1 MLNKTEMLAFLQRD
15 MAPALGCTEPAC
27 VAIAA
32 ATAMQAIGGEIN
44 KIKGVVNSNV
54 YKNGMSVSIPHFERK
69 GLNYA
74 FAIGAVIGNPD
85 KSLQI
90 LEDLTPEDA
99 QKAIEIVADHKVDV
113 TIDRSQRRIYVR
125 CDVISSNGIGTAV
138 ITDAHTNVVLV
149 QRNGED
155 IMRDDTSVPTQENAS
170 LDKLTKMTIKQM
182 RELVDTATEAEL
194 DFLSTGID
202 MNEKVA
208 DYGMNNEAGIGIA
221 RVLKHDCS
229 AVLGDGLMTR
239 TMLKVSSAIEAR
251 LNGCPLSV
259 MSSAGSGSKGVAMI
273 VPIVEM
279 AKACKVSREKMLK
292 AVALG
297 DLLNSYINAKIGKL
311 VAMCTCVAAAS
322 TAASVS
328 MTWLMGGDDQ
338 QMGWA
343 VRNMTGAISG
353 MICDGGKVGCA
364 LKQASA
370 TAAAFLC
377 ARMAINNVRLRPTD
391 GICDVTPEQCIDNIA
406 KVGTPGMTLADDV
419 ILDIMLGKSAVY

>member
-1 MLNKTEMLAFLQRD
+1 MLNKSEMLAFLQRD

-155 IMRDDTSVPTQENAS
+155 I
-170 LDKLTKMTIKQM
+170 
-182 RELVDTATEAEL
+182 
-194 DFLSTGID
+194 
-202 MNEKVA
+202 
-208 DYGMNNEAGIGIA
+208 
-221 RVLKHDCS
+221 
-229 AVLGDGLMTR
+229 
-239 TMLKVSSAIEAR
+239 
-251 LNGCPLSV
+251 
-259 MSSAGSGSKGVAMI
+259 
-273 VPIVEM
+273 
-279 AKACKVSREKMLK
+279 
-292 AVALG
+292 
-297 DLLNSYINAKIGKL
+297 
-311 VAMCTCVAAAS
+311 
-322 TAASVS
+322 
-328 MTWLMGGDDQ
+328 
-338 QMGWA
+338 
-343 VRNMTGAISG
+343 
-353 MICDGGKVGCA
+353 
-364 LKQASA
+364 
-370 TAAAFLC
+370 
-377 ARMAINNVRLRPTD
+377 
-391 GICDVTPEQCIDNIA
+391 
-406 KVGTPGMTLADDV
+406 
-419 ILDIMLGKSAVY
+419 